1 MHIPCTCTLCIT
13 LYTPCTSSTSREPHC
28 VALYSFDAAGP
39 GELSIKTGDVIM
51 LVEKVDAD
59 WIKGRLGGQE
69 GMFPSGFVEVKVDL
83 PPKTKATPAPPAS
96 SKAGNGGTHIALLHA
111 GCTCTWGLYGC
122 TYCLLYITSYVYM
135 RKNL

>member
-1 MHIPCTCTLCIT
+1 MFSIVSSIQSVLYQRLIPLHIPCIT

-83 PPKTKATPAPPAS
+83 PPKTKATPAPPVS
-96 SKAGNGGTHIALLHA
+96 SKAGNGSTHNALLHA
-111 GCTCTWGLYGC
+111 GCTCLC
-122 TYCLLYITSYVYM
+122 IYCLQ
-135 RKNL
+135 